1 MIDGEGVSRE
11 GTILDMAQEAGFI
24 TRSGAWYSYG
34 EERIGQGRENA
45 RQFLK
50 DNPDITREI
59 EVKIRESFGI
69 AGTPGEDRSEDQ

>member
-11 GTILDMAQEAGFI
+11 GTLIDMAQEAGFI
-24 TRSGAWYSYG
+24 ARSGAWYSYG

-50 DNPDITREI
+50 DNPDITDEI
-59 EVKIRESFGI
+59 EQKVKEHYGISESSNGD
-69 AGTPGEDRSEDQ
+69 GGEDQ